1 METFNIAILDDNKSK
16 INTIKVLFM
25 QLSDKSNE
33 LYDDRYSNYSLQ
45 LLPISVK
52 KSCDEII
59 EEIIH
64 TKFDAIIIDYQ
75 LDSFANTLNNGIAIA
90 TKIKEKFSEYPLF
103 ILTAYEES
111 LFKNEVFDAYQ
122 VYNYENYT
130 NNVMATKEFHSHIIE
145 QILKSRKQVK
155 IWEKELISLMRMPEK
170 EKTSD
175 IVTKI
180 IDLDNKIEK
189 AIDGTSCLSTK
200 TKSDLSLNKL
210 DELLKQ
216 ADKLLEDS

>member
-1 METFNIAILDDNKSK
+1 METFNIAILDDSKSK
-16 INTIKVLFM
+16 IDTIKVLFM
-25 QLSDKSNE
+25 QHSDKATD
-33 LYDDRYSNYSLQ
+33 LYNDRYSNYNLR
-45 LLPISVK
+45 LLPISVE

-59 EEIIH
+59 DEITR

-75 LDSFANTLNNGIAIA
+75 LDSFAKTTNNGIVIA

-130 NNVMATKEFHSHIIE
+130 NNLTATKEFHSHIIE
-145 QILKSRKQVK
+145 QILKSRKQLD
-155 IWEKELISLMRMPEK
+155 IWENELLSSLEIPDGKR
-170 EKTSD
+170 TSD
-175 IVTKI
+175 IVSRI
-180 IDLDNKIEK
+180 IDLDSKIEK
-189 AIDGTSCLSTK
+189 SIDGTSCLSEK
-200 TKSDLSLNKL
+200 TKSDLSSSKL

-216 ADKLLEDS
+216 ADKLLEET